1 MIVRYSPLDR
11 FNEFEK
17 LFDSLIGS
25 DRVMNVWTPRVDV
38 KETNSEITFHVELP
52 GMKQEDIDVEFD
64 GRTLVIRGKREFS
77 EEDKK
82 ENYIR
87 VERRYGSFE
96 RTFSIGSS
104 IKRDEIKATYKD
116 GILTLVL
123 PKANGDA
130 THKIA
135 IASGNN

>member
-1 MIVRYSPLDR
+1 
-11 FNEFEK
+11 
-17 LFDSLIGS
+17 
-25 DRVMNVWTPRVDV
+25 RVDV

-123 PKANGDA
+123 PKTNGDA